1 MMAKHKAIIDWYD
14 KQDHNRKYKAGD
26 PYPKKGRAK
35 KERLE
40 ELLGSDNAAKR
51 PVIAEVEE
59 DE

>member
-1 MMAKHKAIIDWYD
+1 MAKYKALIDFYD
-14 KQDHNRKYKAGD
+14 KQDHGRKYEAGD

-35 KERLE
+35 KDRIE
-40 ELLGSDNAAKR
+40 ELLSSDNAAKQ